1 MKLVIAAATVVA
13 LTGMSSSSVTSGVRL
28 GSVAA
33 PTPAA
38 VEQPIPRPAQPSP
51 APLTAQRFASGVAAL
66 PAAPAPKPAAA
77 PAPKPV
83 AVAPTTKAAA
93 LVPAPK
99 PAALAPAPKPAA
111 AAPSPQ
117 AAIDPSSPEAI
128 GLAQL
133 WRARGAGAIDTLK
146 QVVEEMAKSVRKRDV
161 ANVRND
167 CVLVGAIGE
176 AITQSLPAPNKQVD
190 TLFRQAANS
199 IKAGALKCKS
209 WGPGLSKSQTDS
221 FLMDMKDAVN
231 DIKATKDAW

>member
-13 LTGMSSSSVTSGVRL
+13 LIGMSSSSVTSGVRL

-38 VEQPIPRPAQPSP
+38 VEQPIPRPAQPPP
-51 APLTAQRFASGVAAL
+51 APLTAQRFASGGAAL

-77 PAPKPV
+77 PAKPV
-83 AVAPTTKAAA
+83 AVGPTTKAAA
-93 LVPAPK
+93 RVPAPK
-99 PAALAPAPKPAA
+99 HAALAPAPKPAA

-161 ANVRND
+161 TNVRND

>member
-13 LTGMSSSSVTSGVRL
+13 LIGMSSSSVTSGVRL

-38 VEQPIPRPAQPSP
+38 VEQPIPRQAQPP
-51 APLTAQRFASGVAAL
+51 PEPLTAQRFASGGAAL

-93 LVPAPK
+93 LV
-99 PAALAPAPKPAA
+99 PAPKPAA

-161 ANVRND
+161 TNVRND
-167 CVLVGAIGE
+167 CVLVGAVGE

>member
-13 LTGMSSSSVTSGVRL
+13 LIGMSSSSVTSGVRL

-51 APLTAQRFASGVAAL
+51 APLTAQRFASGGAAL

-99 PAALAPAPKPAA
+99 PAA

-128 GLAQL
+128 GAAQL

>member
-13 LTGMSSSSVTSGVRL
+13 LIGMSSSSVASGERR

-38 VEQPIPRPAQPSP
+38 VEQPIPRQAQPPP
-51 APLTAQRFASGVAAL
+51 AALTAQRFASGGAL

-99 PAALAPAPKPAA
+99 PAAE
-111 AAPSPQ
+111 APSPQ

-128 GLAQL
+128 GAAQL